1 MDNFKLIKRT
11 LIILAALTIFA
22 IVMLVLVGKNGLI
35 QQEIDDYNDTH
46 VEENSEKNNK
56 KIEVIDNH

>member
-56 KIEVIDNH
+56 KIEVIDNQ